1 MGESGEGGH
10 LRSLQE
16 AVGHR
21 SLQVLAPWNTSTWP
35 AGTVVFSWVMGHH
48 DSFNLEILFTAR
60 EIARFG
66 ETTTSSNSISMHGD
80 YSNEDL

>member
-1 MGESGEGGH
+1 MASRQ
-10 LRSLQE
+10 LF
-16 AVGHR
+16 
-21 SLQVLAPWNTSTWP
+21 LA
-35 AGTVVFSWVMGHH
+35 GSWDIMTA
-48 DSFNLEILFTAR
+48 SILEILFTAR